1 MKIEIKIILNT
12 DEYLELK
19 KQCDNAR
26 ECIVANGRI
35 SGKKCDGLLEACT
48 PERVLERFKE
58 SFESEDTL
66 DDIIRDLIYESLR

>member
-1 MKIEIKIILNT
+1 MKIKIEIILTT

-19 KQCDNAR
+19 R
-26 ECIVANGRI
+26 
-35 SGKKCDGLLEACT
+35 KCDDARDSIIANSKNFGTKCAGLLEACT
-48 PERVLERFKE
+48 PEKILETFKE